1 MTHNIIMSGKFKKVQ
16 FFLFI
21 FIFFSTNIFSI
32 ELDLLCTQNTT
43 GISNH
48 IYPRDLIVRI
58 NSDSNQVNIG
68 GLTISTENLEVSE
81 SNIKWSNAKKENMF
95 GENEHGL
102 SSGLLGRFSGILSLE
117 FLKISSNSKSNL
129 NYQCENFK
137 IKNRRF

>member
-1 MTHNIIMSGKFKKVQ
+1 MTQNINMSEKLNKIK

-21 FIFFSTNIFSI
+21 FLFFSTNISSV
-32 ELDLLCTQNTT
+32 ELDLLCTQNTS
-43 GISNH
+43 GFSNH

-58 NSDSNQVNIG
+58 NSDTNQINIG
-68 GLTISTENLEVSE
+68 GLSISVQNLEVSE

-117 FLKISSNSKSNL
+117 FLKISSNAKSNL

-137 IKNRRF
+137 IKNRKF

>member
-1 MTHNIIMSGKFKKVQ
+1 
-16 FFLFI
+16 
-21 FIFFSTNIFSI
+21 
-32 ELDLLCTQNTT
+32 
-43 GISNH
+43 
-48 IYPRDLIVRI
+48 
-58 NSDSNQVNIG
+58 
-68 GLTISTENLEVSE
+68 
-81 SNIKWSNAKKENMF
+81 MF

>member
-1 MTHNIIMSGKFKKVQ
+1 MTHNTIMSGKLKKIQ

-21 FIFFSTNIFSI
+21 SIFSATNIFSV
-32 ELDLLCTQNTT
+32 ELDLLCTQNTS

-81 SNIKWSNAKKENMF
+81 SNIIAEKFYYRFNFFTVGIRKNYYKDGSNAVLKEKK
-95 GENEHGL
+95 L
-102 SSGLLGRFSGILSLE
+102 
-117 FLKISSNSKSNL
+117 
-129 NYQCENFK
+129 
-137 IKNRRF
+137 IK

>member
-1 MTHNIIMSGKFKKVQ
+1 MIMSGKLKKIQ

-21 FIFFSTNIFSI
+21 FFFFATNIFSV
-32 ELDLLCTQNTT
+32 ELDLLCTQNTS

-68 GLTISTENLEVSE
+68 GLTISAENLEVSE

-102 SSGLLGRFSGILSLE
+102 SSGLLGRF
-117 FLKISSNSKSNL
+117 
-129 NYQCENFK
+129 
-137 IKNRRF
+137 